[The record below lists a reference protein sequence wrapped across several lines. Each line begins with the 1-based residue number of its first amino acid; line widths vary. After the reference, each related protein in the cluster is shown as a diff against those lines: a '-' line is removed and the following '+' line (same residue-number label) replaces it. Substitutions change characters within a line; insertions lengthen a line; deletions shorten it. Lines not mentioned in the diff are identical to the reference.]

1 MTVTPVRMAM
11 TSPTVPMQQKSNT
24 RISNFSVASL
34 LADTRPKT
42 PNSHHAIITSGS
54 TTNTTPTP
62 TLTPLS
68 PLMVHGGAHGVL
80 HQAAMT
86 MATTTTTTLPG
97 ASPSGDILP
106 ANLSSHTTSSSSPRS
121 QHDASS
127 LQNVDT
133 DRADTPHSLLESD
146 DYDSNHDEEE
156 DSIVDIEDMDH
167 ELSESG
173 SGRKGSGSPGSPSAL
188 GLPHGSPPGAAL
200 AAAAGHVPIRPTPF
214 SALAAAAAAW
224 GGMSG
229 GVGHV
234 YFMVQT
240 AAPEHKEAGEQIL
253 ILSRPKGMREESTP
267 PWSEDALT
275 VRST

>member
-11 TSPTVPMQQKSNT
+11 TSPTVPMQQKSNS

-42 PNSHHAIITSGS
+42 PNAHHAIITSGS
-54 TTNTTPTP
+54 PTTTTPTP
-62 TLTPLS
+62 SLTPLS
-68 PLMVHGGAHGVL
+68 PLMVHGPHGAL
-80 HQAAMT
+80 HQA
-86 MATTTTTTLPG
+86 MATAMSATMTTTTLPG
-97 ASPSGDILP
+97 ASPSSDLLP

-121 QHDASS
+121 QHDGSSS
-127 LQNVDT
+127 LKNVDP

-173 SGRKGSGSPGSPSAL
+173 SQPGGRKGSGSPGSPSTL

-229 GVGHV
+229 GVPWPGARQMPP
-234 YFMVQT
+234 FGPPGLFPGQGFG
-240 AAPEHKEAGEQIL
+240 AGQL
-253 ILSRPKGMREESTP
+253 GGGKCTWQYG
-267 PWSEDALT
+267 
-275 VRST
+275 

>member
-11 TSPTVPMQQKSNT
+11 TSPTVPMQQKSNS

-54 TTNTTPTP
+54 TTTTTPTP
-62 TLTPLS
+62 SLTPLS
-68 PLMVHGGAHGVL
+68 PLMHGVPHAML
-80 HQAAMT
+80 HPT
-86 MATTTTTTLPG
+86 ATTTTMTTTALPG
-97 ASPSGDILP
+97 VSPSGDMHQP
-106 ANLSSHTTSSSSPRS
+106 ANLSSHTTTSSCSPRS
-121 QHDASS
+121 QHDTSS
-127 LQNVDT
+127 LKNVDT

-173 SGRKGSGSPGSPSAL
+173 SQPSGRKGSGSPGSPSTL
-188 GLPHGSPPGAAL
+188 GLPHGSPPAL
-200 AAAAGHVPIRPTPF
+200 AGHVPIRPTPF

-229 GVGHV
+229 GVPWPGARQMPP
-234 YFMVQT
+234 FGPPGLFPGQGFG
-240 AAPEHKEAGEQIL
+240 AGQL
-253 ILSRPKGMREESTP
+253 GGGKFPVAVGNT
-267 PWSEDALT
+267 
-275 VRST
+275 